1 MKSSA
6 PRCLMAKCES
16 LGNQHDGFRK
26 VAVQFAFLFF
36 LALSMPSLSRAQP
49 QSTAELLERFNN
61 TKVFWQQFEV
71 AGKIVEVGDRS
82 VLVQLEPRL
91 ADDDRHLRGNA
102 AFIFAS
108 LGDSRGFEVITAVL
122 NDRSD
127 RREGQGLPGGRWS
140 LEAQIA
146 ADRYYAI
153 HLLGEIKDRKAIPLL
168 APLLNDEKTNYKVAW
183 ALGEIG
189 GASAIQDL
197 IGALDQP
204 SSDVRVI
211 AIQSLAKLNAKEA
224 LPRLRRLLDDR
235 EKSHLGSLV
244 SVAEAAQT
252 AITAI
257 ETKP

>member
-6 PRCLMAKCES
+6 PKCLMAKCES

-26 VAVQFAFLFF
+26 AAVQFAFLFF

-91 ADDDRHLRGNA
+91 ADDRHLRGNA

-153 HLLGEIKDRKAIPLL
+153 HVLGEIKDRRAIPLL
-168 APLLNDEKTNYKVAW
+168 APLLNDEKTKMGMCFTQVGPTACGFAFRLYA
-183 ALGEIG
+183 
-189 GASAIQDL
+189 ASAERFRRT
-197 IGALDQP
+197 ARARQP
-204 SSDVRVI
+204 PPAAPSGRTACPDFWISD
-211 AIQSLAKLNAKEA
+211 
-224 LPRLRRLLDDR
+224 
-235 EKSHLGSLV
+235 G
-244 SVAEAAQT
+244 
-252 AITAI
+252 
-257 ETKP
+257 